1 MLKFLFF
8 SISMLAFRLITT
20 AQATDY
26 KVIFDLT
33 SNDPVA
39 QQQVIRDAG
48 LIKAAHPDAQL
59 EVVVYGQGLDLV
71 RKDKSSEADAVAKLS
86 RQGVVFKA
94 CHVAMDRQHVTE
106 SQLIPGVQTVPDGI
120 YEIISKQ
127 HQGFGYIKIAH

>member
-8 SISMLAFRLITT
+8 SITMLAFRLMAT

-48 LIKAAHPDAQL
+48 LIKAAHPHAQL

>member
-106 SQLIPGVQTVPDGI
+106 SQLISGVQTVPDGI